1 MTKTRF
7 LALVTAL
14 ALLLAIPTSVFA
26 QNAKPHV
33 FVGTA
38 TLDGATAADGAAVTA
53 WVGGE
58 QVAAT
63 TVKGGEYDILVGDSV
78 GYAGETVS
86 FKLSGAVASETAAWV
101 EGGGDIVNLTAASGS
116 SGAGGGADGEQ
127 GATGNRG
134 LKGVAGPAG
143 AAGADGADGS
153 DGAAGSSGSTGSA
166 GPAGAAGAAGA
177 DGGGGVIGII
187 ALIVAAVALLAA
199 GGSYMMGRRA

>member
-86 FKLSGAVASETAAWV
+86 FKLSGAVASETAACPDFV
-101 EGGGDIVNLTAASGS
+101 RPLLLYCHSLAQSIASSDCSRALRIRCHGS
-116 SGAGGGADGEQ
+116 HSRLVAQSKIARECY
-127 GATGNRG
+127 G
-134 LKGVAGPAG
+134 LHGCRCC
-143 AAGADGADGS
+143 
-153 DGAAGSSGSTGSA
+153 
-166 GPAGAAGAAGA
+166 
-177 DGGGGVIGII
+177 
-187 ALIVAAVALLAA
+187 
-199 GGSYMMGRRA
+199 GRRSRRACCRCRSRW